1 MVSVFEN
8 SEGLIYYRKEIK
20 MKFSDFKKSVDDGL
34 KATLTEDESSERVK
48 NLEAILNIVNTINRS
63 LILEDVL
70 QLVLKNA
77 IRLTN
82 SERGFIVL
90 QNPNNELEFK
100 LGLNSENETLS
111 KQSFEI
117 STTVVED
124 VFLNG
129 QSIFIE
135 GAQSDA
141 TYDPT
146 RSILKLDLQTILCSP
161 LITNGKKIGVIY
173 VDSKHLH
180 KIKVRE
186 ITGTFEILAG
196 QAATAI
202 RNAQLY
208 DGQLNAFNALQ
219 EANAQLIQ
227 AERKVLKSGID
238 AEIGQSLQGLVHLAL
253 LETESLMRII
263 EKSHFDFK
271 TQKENVDDLLFDRL
285 KLKSKVAADS
295 IRNIQKYAQV
305 LLETSIMDLNK
316 DNGDLNRVIQSV
328 IKYLSPLK
336 KFLAITFKTEL
347 NQLPMCNFDSEQI
360 QHLLVHLITNSADA
374 KKDATIT
381 VKSYKKDDWI
391 FVEIEDDGPG
401 FPEKLRVNPSDAFN
415 LSKNGYGLFLCKSI
429 IDKHKGEI
437 KILPGK
443 NGAAVHFAIPIV
455 H

>member
-1 MVSVFEN
+1 
-8 SEGLIYYRKEIK
+8 
-20 MKFSDFKKSVDDGL
+20 MKFSEFKKNIDDRI
-34 KATLTEDESSERVK
+34 KNVIDEDESSERLK

-63 LILEDVL
+63 LILDDVL
-70 QLVLKNA
+70 ELVLKNA

-90 QNPNNELEFK
+90 QNISGDLEFK
-100 LGLNSENETLS
+100 LGLNDQNENLP
-111 KQSFEI
+111 KQLFEV
-117 STTVVED
+117 SNTVVED
-124 VFLNG
+124 VFHNG

-141 TYDPT
+141 AYDPT

-161 LITNGKKIGVIY
+161 LITDGKKIGVIY

-208 DGQLNAFNALQ
+208 DGQINAYNALQ

-227 AERKVLKSGID
+227 AERRVLKSGID
-238 AEIGQSLQGLVHLAL
+238 SEIGQALQGLVHLAL
-253 LETESLMRII
+253 LETESLLRTI
-263 EKSHFDFK
+263 EKSQAEFESNS
-271 TQKENVDDLLFDRL
+271 QLDDLLFDRL

-305 LLETSIMDLNK
+305 LLETSVTDLNK
-316 DNGDLNRVIQSV
+316 DNNDLNRTIQSV

-336 KFLAITFKTEL
+336 KFGAVTFKTEL
-347 NQLPMCNFDSEQI
+347 NPLPLCDFDPEQI
-360 QHLLVHLITNSADA
+360 QHLLVHLITNAVDASKSAII
-374 KKDATIT
+374 TIRSFKT
-381 VKSYKKDDWI
+381 NKGNC
-391 FVEIEDDGPG
+391 VEIQDDGPG
-401 FPEKLRVNPSDAFN
+401 FPEKVKANPLVVFN
-415 LSKNGYGLFLCKSI
+415 LSNGGYGLFLCKNI
-429 IDKHKGEI
+429 MDKHKGEI
-437 KILPGK
+437 KILNSDK
-443 NGAAVHFAIPIV
+443 GALIHFSLPV
-455 H
+455 N

>member
-1 MVSVFEN
+1 
-8 SEGLIYYRKEIK
+8 
-20 MKFSDFKKSVDDGL
+20 MKFSDFKKNIDDGI
-34 KATLTEDESSERVK
+34 KNVIADDDSSEKMR

-70 QLVLKNA
+70 ELVLKNA
-77 IRLTN
+77 IRLTD

-90 QNPNNELEFK
+90 QNENSELEFK
-100 LGLNSENETLS
+100 LGLNDQNENLP
-111 KQSFEI
+111 KQSFEV
-117 STTVVED
+117 SKTVVED
-124 VFLNG
+124 VFHNG

-141 TYDPT
+141 TYDAT

-208 DGQLNAFNALQ
+208 DGQLNAYNALQ
-219 EANAQLIQ
+219 EANAQLIN
-227 AERKVLKSGID
+227 AERRVLKSGID
-238 AEIGQSLQGLVHLAL
+238 TEIGQALQGLVHLAL
-253 LETESLMRII
+253 LETESLLRTI
-263 EKSHFDFK
+263 EKTQADFDNDN
-271 TQKENVDDLLFDRL
+271 QIDDLLFDRL

-305 LLETSIMDLNK
+305 LLETSVTDLNK
-316 DNGDLNRVIQSV
+316 DNSDLNRTIQSV

-336 KFLAITFKTEL
+336 KFVSVTFKTEL
-347 NQLPMCNFDSEQI
+347 NTLPLCNFDSEQI
-360 QHLLVHLITNSADA
+360 QHLLVHLINNSVDVNES
-374 KKDATIT
+374 ATIT
-381 VKSYKKDDWI
+381 IRSYSKDSNNC
-391 FVEIEDDGPG
+391 VEIQDDGPG
-401 FPEKLRVNPSDAFN
+401 FPERIKKNPSIVFN
-415 LSKNGYGLFLCKSI
+415 LSNGGYGLFLCKSI
-429 IDKHKGEI
+429 IDKHKGDI
-437 KILPGK
+437 KVLKSDKGALIYFSLPL
-443 NGAAVHFAIPIV
+443 NN
-455 H
+455 